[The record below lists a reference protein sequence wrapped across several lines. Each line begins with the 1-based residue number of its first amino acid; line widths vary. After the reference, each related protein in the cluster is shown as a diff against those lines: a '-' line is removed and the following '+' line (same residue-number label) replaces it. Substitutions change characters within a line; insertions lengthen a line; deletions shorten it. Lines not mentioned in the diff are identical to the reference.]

1 MWTHVNVCNTE
12 SQGDAS
18 SILSA
23 IWISG
28 HALGGH
34 FCSLR
39 AIRINSLGKQL
50 NLFPGDSS
58 LRQEMH
64 HLLLLLPRQIR
75 HQRQCS
81 QVHAC
86 KCRPASGAQRAGI
99 PPAAPTASPSPS
111 PTPPQPVT
119 PPSPG
124 RGDPRRRG
132 LHSGDPAAPATCTDT
147 GTSLLS
153 CCSDVA
159 RICSGFSTC
168 PRQAASRRGVNGSH
182 GLAAAPRGE
191 RTCPQPAGST
201 SQERVRAVSGSGSGG
216 EAEGDGGVTEK
227 SSSLRLPSLGLLS
240 KPRPALKDTSGL
252 HP

>member
-1 MWTHVNVCNTE
+1 MCHVCRDVLIQAGSVNTHLLWQMSYEEPVWTHVNVCNTE
-12 SQGDAS
+12 SQGEAS
-18 SILSA
+18 SSLSA

-28 HALGGH
+28 HALGEH

-39 AIRINSLGKQL
+39 ATRINSPGKQL

-75 HQRQCS
+75 HQRQCG

-99 PPAAPTASPSPS
+99 PPAAPTASP
-111 PTPPQPVT
+111 TPPQPVT

-124 RGDPRRRG
+124 RGDPRQRG
-132 LHSGDPAAPATCTDT
+132 LHSGDPAALATCTDT
-147 GTSLLS
+147 GTSSLS

-168 PRQAASRRGVNGSH
+168 PR
-182 GLAAAPRGE
+182 
-191 RTCPQPAGST
+191 
-201 SQERVRAVSGSGSGG
+201 SGSLSSGG
-216 EAEGDGGVTEK
+216 
-227 SSSLRLPSLGLLS
+227 
-240 KPRPALKDTSGL
+240 
-252 HP
+252 